1 MVQEKYL
8 EWLSWITPASLRRTA
23 PALEKLFPE
32 PKAVA
37 TLGLGKW
44 LLVSCTSKKY
54 TRYTDGMICTSF
66 ICITSLRHVKKKKDT
81 QVREGDKWQWYQ
93 TFVEYINALKSMSSL
108 YISYTQTWQVTCF
121 NKQSLIYI
129 KLTSTRS
136 IEKAT
141 LTCIYPVSGKC
152 DATGTRLCITLRLHS
167 RQRPS
172 SVLQL
177 CTHRAIEE
185 IRSVLSIQTKRCEW
199 KKRPGCRRWWWEDQQ
214 GGS

>member
-1 MVQEKYL
+1 M
-8 EWLSWITPASLRRTA
+8 
-23 PALEKLFPE
+23 
-32 PKAVA
+32 
-37 TLGLGKW
+37 
-44 LLVSCTSKKY
+44 
-54 TRYTDGMICTSF
+54 
-66 ICITSLRHVKKKKDT
+66 
-81 QVREGDKWQWYQ
+81 REGDKWQWYQ

-199 KKRPGCRRWWWEDQQ
+199 KKKAGLSEVVV
-214 GGS
+214 GGSAGWKLRLLQCFAFTDADWWARGTKS